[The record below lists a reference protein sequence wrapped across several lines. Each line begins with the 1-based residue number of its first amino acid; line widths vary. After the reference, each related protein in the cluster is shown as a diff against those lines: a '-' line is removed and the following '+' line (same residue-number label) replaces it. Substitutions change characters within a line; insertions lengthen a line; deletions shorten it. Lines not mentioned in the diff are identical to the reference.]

1 MKTIL
6 KSNSHHYLAG
16 ASIFLIMVALIPG
29 MVGCGGNVRGSESYT
44 LTINSNSGGS
54 VTESGEGNP
63 TYNPAIVV
71 DLVADADA
79 GYYFVGWTG
88 DVDAVEDVN
97 AAVTTIAMDD
107 DYSVTANLVS
117 VEAGRA
123 GMKAGDW
130 IKLEYTFT
138 GTGVPYGETYPD
150 WLKLEFL
157 SVEGTTVTVRVT
169 QHLSDGTQQ
178 SDTATVDIAS
188 SIEDPVLAGILIS
201 ANRAIGDSVYI
212 AGYGNATIENE
223 ATKTYAGA
231 NRTVLHAS
239 IWPTELEEVAYYWD
253 KLTGVLVELSSTAP
267 NFTATAR
274 AAATNMWGTTT
285 VRMPWWPWI
294 IVGVVGA
301 GLVIFFVRR
310 KRAA

>member
-6 KSNSHHYLAG
+6 RSNRHHYLAG
-16 ASIFLIMVALIPG
+16 ASIFLIMVALIAG
-29 MVGCGGNVRGSESYT
+29 VVGRGGNVRGSESYT
-44 LTINSNSGGS
+44 LTVNSNSGGS

-71 DLVADADA
+71 NLVAEADE
-79 GYYFVGWTG
+79 GYYSVRWTG
-88 DVDAVEDVN
+88 DVNSVGDGN
-97 AAVTTIAMDD
+97 AAVATITMED
-107 DYSVTANLVS
+107 DYSVTANFVS
-117 VEAGRA
+117 VEAGHA

-138 GTGVPYGETYPD
+138 GGASGETYPD

-157 SVEGTTVTVRVT
+157 TVEGTTVTARLT

-178 SDTATVDIAS
+178 SDTTTVDIAS
-188 SIEDPVLAGILIS
+188 NIEDPVLAGILIP
-201 ANRAIGDSVYI
+201 ANRTIGDSIYI

-231 NRTVLHAS
+231 NRTAVYLS

-267 NFTATAR
+267 NFTAAAR

-294 IVGVVGA
+294 IAGVVGA